1 MSVPNP
7 VLSRSPVR
15 FLERAGLITPSRGA
29 VPRFFPRQNPVSRLE
44 VVAPILDP
52 AMFIDWEGIPQSD
65 AGPSQPWPPTLAGLI
80 PPN

>member
-1 MSVPNP
+1 MSTPDP

-15 FLERAGLITPSRGA
+15 FLERAGLVVPSRGA

-44 VVAPILDP
+44 VLPPLLDP
-52 AMFIDWEGIPQSD
+52 AMFLNREGIPQPD